1 MITSNKCWLKDTCK
15 KYNDVTKECDCRN
28 DDVFCIKLFKLDV
41 LYNKSLLTENQRK
54 RVKFVL
60 DANKAD
66 REEYIQLQEI
76 EKNIEKFIK
85 DGNNL
90 YIHSCIT
97 GNGKTA
103 WSIRMIQSYF
113 NKIWY
118 KSDMECKALFINV
131 PKFLLSLK
139 DNISNKNE
147 YKKKI
152 KNNVLEADLVVWDEV
167 GTKGLTQ
174 FEHENLLS
182 LINTRIDM
190 CKLNIYTS
198 NMRPEELKGLL
209 GDRLYSRIVKLST
222 EIEFK
227 GQDKRGLV

>member
-1 MITSNKCWLKDTCK
+1 MITSNKCWLKDACK
-15 KYNDVTKECDCRN
+15 KYNDITKECDCRN

-85 DGNNL
+85 DGDNL

-147 YKKKI
+147 
-152 KNNVLEADLVVWDEV
+152 
-167 GTKGLTQ
+167 
-174 FEHENLLS
+174 
-182 LINTRIDM
+182 
-190 CKLNIYTS
+190 
-198 NMRPEELKGLL
+198 
-209 GDRLYSRIVKLST
+209 
-222 EIEFK
+222 
-227 GQDKRGLV
+227 

>member
-15 KYNDVTKECDCRN
+15 KYNDVTKECECRS
-28 DDVFCIKLFKLDV
+28 DDVFCMKLFKLNI

-54 RVKFVL
+54 RVKFIL

-66 REEYIQLQEI
+66 REEYIRLQEI
-76 EKNIEKFIK
+76 ERNIEKFIS

-147 YKKKI
+147 YIEHI

-182 LINTRIDM
+182 FINTRIDM
-190 CKLNIYTS
+190 GKSNIYTS
-198 NMRPEELKGLL
+198 NMRPEELKELL
-209 GDRLYSRIVKLST
+209 GDRLYSRIVKLSI